1 MSINLRKQSSLEHK
15 LIYLFCLLALMPLIP
30 CIYIINSLKLELL
43 SASTLI
49 IVMTIP
55 SAWAANRCFH
65 YVTDTLER
73 IGLQLDALGNE
84 EFNSWHLAEFNSGR
98 VTNLKHDFEKLS
110 TKLQAKRFE
119 YMHNESFLSE
129 FIKEL
134 NLPILVLD
142 HHQQIYS
149 ANQAVETLL
158 KNSTANWLGKKA
170 ETIGLIFQEN
180 KWQQTSD
187 SQLAQRFE
195 VTHHVLKR
203 SGRNFQLLVLFS
215 IEQQLRANEKQV
227 WQRLI
232 RVLNHEVRN
241 SLTPIYSMTQ
251 SLQEMKLNGPL
262 SVEQEKL
269 EKNIL
274 QVIEKRSLQL
284 LDFVENYSAFSKLA
298 PAKIT
303 SVYPQDIA
311 QRMKAIFPAL
321 SIKLN
326 NCALPFLAD
335 AGQLEQ
341 ALINLIKN
349 AFEACVANKSQGNS
363 AEVQMLW
370 QQNLEYHRQQDVQQ
384 DSPQGKSQ
392 TIINIIDSGQG
403 IANNDNLFVPFYST
417 KPQGSGIGLIISRE
431 YIRNQDGELTLNN
444 RQDAQGAVA
453 RISLKMPRDVSAV

>member
-1 MSINLRKQSSLEHK
+1 MSTNLRNKSSLEHK

-30 CIYIINSLKLELL
+30 CIYIISFLKLELL
-43 SASTLI
+43 SGSTLI
-49 IVMTIP
+49 IAMIIP

-110 TKLQAKRFE
+110 AKLQKKRFE

-149 ANQAVETLL
+149 ANHAVEALL
-158 KNSTANWLGKKA
+158 KSSTTNWLGKKA
-170 ETIGLIFQEN
+170 ETLGLIFQDN

-251 SLQEMKLNGPL
+251 SLQEMKQTGPL
-262 SVEQEKL
+262 TVEQEKL

-311 QRMKAIFPAL
+311 QRMQAIFPAL
-321 SIKLN
+321 SINLN
-326 NCALPFLAD
+326 ECALPFFAD

-349 AFEACVANKSQGNS
+349 AFEACAANKANP
-363 AEVQMLW
+363 EVLMQC
-370 QQNLEYHRQQDVQQ
+370 QQNIEHNH
-384 DSPQGKSQ
+384 PKSQPQ

-453 RISLKMPRDVSAV
+453 RISLKMPSDIN

>member
-1 MSINLRKQSSLEHK
+1 MKNKVNSKVSDNLHAESSLEQK
-15 LIYLFCLLALMPLIP
+15 LLYLFSFLALLPLIP
-30 CIYIINSLKLELL
+30 CAYIISSLQLELL
-43 SASTLI
+43 SSSTLI
-49 IVMTIP
+49 MAMIIP
-55 SAWAANRCFH
+55 SIWAAHRCFY
-65 YVTDTLER
+65 YVTDVLER
-73 IGLQLDALGNE
+73 IGLQLDTLGNE

-98 VTNLKHDFEKLS
+98 VNNLKRDFEKLS
-110 TKLQAKRFE
+110 TKLQTKRFE

-149 ANQAVETLL
+149 ANQAVERLL
-158 KNSTANWLGKKA
+158 KSSTVNWLGKKA
-170 ETIGLIFQEN
+170 ETLGLVFEDN
-180 KWQQTSD
+180 KWQQSSD
-187 SQLAQRFE
+187 SQLTQRFE

-251 SLQEMKLNGPL
+251 SLQEMKLTGPL
-262 SVEQEKL
+262 TLEQEIL

-284 LDFVENYSAFSKLA
+284 LEFVENYSAFSKLA
-298 PAKIT
+298 PAKI
-303 SVYPQDIA
+303 SAVYPKDIA
-311 QRMKAIFPAL
+311 QRMQAIFPTL
-321 SIKLN
+321 SIELN
-326 NCALPFLAD
+326 DSVLPFFAD

-349 AFEACVANKSQGNS
+349 AFEAGQAKP
-363 AEVQMLW
+363 EVQMQW
-370 QQNLEYHRQQDVQQ
+370 QQTLQANKQQKHQ
-384 DSPQGKSQ
+384 Q

-417 KPQGSGIGLIISRE
+417 KQQGSGIGLILSRE
-431 YIRNQDGELTLNN
+431 LIRNQDGELTLKN

-453 RISLKMPRDVSAV
+453 SVSLNKVTSR